1 MESNKLSILQQYR
14 NMKGKHPDAILL
26 IRVGDFYVAYYEDA
40 IDVAQI
46 LGITLTKRVN
56 LNGKKKEIP
65 SAGFPHHVLDTYLPK
80 IVRAGRRVA
89 ICEQMA

>member
-14 NMKGKHPDAILL
+14 NMKEKHPDAIFLF
-26 IRVGDFYVAYYEDA
+26 RVGNFYEAYYEDA
-40 IDVAQI
+40 IDVAKI

-56 LNGKKKEIP
+56 LNGKKEIP
-65 SAGFPHHVLDTYLPK
+65 LAGFPHHVLDIYLPK

>member
-14 NMKGKHPDAILL
+14 NMKEKHPDAIFLF
-26 IRVGDFYVAYYEDA
+26 RVGNFYEAYYEDA
-40 IDVAQI
+40 INVAQI

-56 LNGKKKEIP
+56 PNGKKKEIP
-65 SAGFPHHVLDTYLPK
+65 LAGFPHHALDTYLPK

>member
-14 NMKGKHPDAILL
+14 NMKEKHPDAIFLF
-26 IRVGDFYVAYYEDA
+26 RVGDFYVAYYEDA

-56 LNGKKKEIP
+56 LNEKKKEIP
-65 SAGFPHHVLDTYLPK
+65 LAGFPHHVLDTYLPK